1 MPIDDESLA
10 EDVERMEQRRRDSLA
25 FIRQRDAARVAGG
38 EPIAGSAAADRHA
51 LLAEVA
57 RLAEEVER
65 LRADLEVAESRKS
78 SVIRDLVADVER
90 LRERLSCGTA
100 FLHLRGIIV
109 KVASGWG
116 AGIDGAMTTHDTL
129 DAAWAALDT
138 ARKEGGE

>member
-38 EPIAGSAAADRHA
+38 EPIAGSAAADRHD

-65 LRADLEVAESRKS
+65 LRGRVAC
-78 SVIRDLVADVER
+78 V
-90 LRERLSCGTA
+90 REAVTPDGCCLSYSPRTA
-100 FLHLRGIIV
+100 SWWVGN
-109 KVASGWG
+109 SNG
-116 AGIDGAMTTHDTL
+116 DGGYHPTL
-129 DAAWAALDT
+129 DAAWTALDA
-138 ARKEGGE
+138 ARKEGGK